1 MKFGRTFG
9 RYLYA
14 YLIGGIVMWFCHFL
28 FLRTL
33 CCVIFGADYGL
44 FAAAV
49 VQYLGWPLIAFWVIY
64 VSKSRDIISKQEYLH
79 STEGKTYSFVD
90 DAAKILGGS
99 VFWKEVAIVP
109 IISIVYFIINPLL
122 LILNLPLFF
131 VFNLWAHVHLH
142 RKWSQNRLRDS

>member
-1 MKFGRTFG
+1 MKLARTFG